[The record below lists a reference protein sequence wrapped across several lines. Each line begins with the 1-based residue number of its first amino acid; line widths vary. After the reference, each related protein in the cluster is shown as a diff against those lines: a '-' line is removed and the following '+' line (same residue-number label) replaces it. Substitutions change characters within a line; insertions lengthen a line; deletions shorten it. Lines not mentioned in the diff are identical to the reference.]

1 MGYYNTFVVKIW
13 CTDCGE
19 MIRGHIQ
26 HVGSQE
32 YAYFLN
38 NQNMTDFM
46 ASHLTPSPS
55 ELSGGGKPGD
65 GSKVFSDYLGDVDD

>member
-13 CTDCGE
+13 CNDCGK

-32 YAYFLN
+32 HAYFLN
-38 NQNMTDFM
+38 NTSMTDFM
-46 ASHLTPSPS
+46 ASHLNPPPPEPSDKRAGNS
-55 ELSGGGKPGD
+55 R
-65 GSKVFSDYLGDVDD
+65 VFSDYLGDFDG